1 MPVLERTEVDP
12 TDNYVCIDEASTTLS
27 LQRAIEEYLGFSCL
41 LSLRAQ
47 DWKLGSENIRARATR
62 RAQGFDLAANTDETD
77 PDNDKPGYERLGPL
91 EADSYVTGSADGV
104 PGVQV

>member
-1 MPVLERTEVDP
+1 MVESPEIYSTC
-12 TDNYVCIDEASTTLS
+12 NYVRIDEASATMS
-27 LQRAIEEYLGFSCL
+27 LQRAIEEYLGSGCL